1 MDTERLQTAAVI
13 EELAAR
19 EYARHPTPEARER
32 LRVAMD
38 RYAEELFG
46 WTLLADL
53 VEQATEGKN

>member
-32 LRVAMD
+32 LRYAMD

-46 WTLLADL
+46 WKLLADL
-53 VEQATEGKN
+53 LEQAEQREN